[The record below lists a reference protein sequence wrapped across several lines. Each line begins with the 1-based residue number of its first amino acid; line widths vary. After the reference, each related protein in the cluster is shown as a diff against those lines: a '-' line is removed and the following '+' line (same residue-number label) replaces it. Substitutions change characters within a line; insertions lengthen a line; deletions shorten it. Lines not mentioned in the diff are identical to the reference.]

1 MKILEVKRPPYG
13 LILCGLLSLV
23 FPHAAARG
31 QGFSNFNQASA
42 RIVLKTLKGDIE
54 KNYYDASYRGMDLDA
69 LFKEAE
75 EKVAA
80 ATSTSQLL
88 GIIAQ
93 TLVNLNDSHT
103 FFLPPSRQARTEYGW
118 QMQMV
123 GDESYVIAV
132 KPGSDA
138 EAKGL
143 KPGDQVVTIDGYEP
157 TRENSWL
164 LRHFYYSLRPQ
175 PGMRL
180 IVRSPEGDER
190 QLDVMARVTPGKR
203 VLDLTTDDIWDV
215 IRDAESESRVNRHR
229 FMEWEKELIIWKMPQ
244 FDLDSREVDDQMRK
258 VSQFKSLILDL
269 RGNGGG
275 SVAMLERMTGFFF
288 ERDITIAERKG
299 RKKMDPM
306 EAKTRGKD
314 VFMGDLAVLVDSRS
328 GSASEIFSRMIQL
341 EQRGTVIGDRTSGAV
356 MQSRQ
361 FSHQLGAERVIFYG
375 ASITN
380 ADVIMSDGNS
390 IEHAGVT
397 PDELLLPSAAD
408 IAAGHDPVLAR
419 AAEMLGMPMSAERA
433 GALFPIEW
441 ER

>member
-1 MKILEVKRPPYG
+1 
-13 LILCGLLSLV
+13 
-23 FPHAAARG
+23 
-31 QGFSNFNQASA
+31 
-42 RIVLKTLKGDIE
+42 
-54 KNYYDASYRGMDLDA
+54 
-69 LFKEAE
+69 
-75 EKVAA
+75 
-80 ATSTSQLL
+80 
-88 GIIAQ
+88 
-93 TLVNLNDSHT
+93 
-103 FFLPPSRQARTEYGW
+103 
-118 QMQMV
+118 
-123 GDESYVIAV
+123 
-132 KPGSDA
+132 
-138 EAKGL
+138 
-143 KPGDQVVTIDGYEP
+143 
-157 TRENSWL
+157 
-164 LRHFYYSLRPQ
+164 
-175 PGMRL
+175 
-180 IVRSPEGDER
+180 
-190 QLDVMARVTPGKR
+190 
-203 VLDLTTDDIWDV
+203 
-215 IRDAESESRVNRHR
+215 
-229 FMEWEKELIIWKMPQ
+229 MEWEKELIIWKMPQ